1 MSDSWGDGWNGNQ
14 WTLYDGATLV
24 AGPFTLSS
32 GSGASEI
39 FELTSDCFNC
49 VAQVGGGS
57 FIWETSWALSST
69 VTPIDIFGDA
79 YDFPG
84 RMEASA
90 PNGVGDFGVFNFP
103 AGTYTVV
110 MTDTWGDGWNGN
122 GMSLVGSD
130 GTVVANV
137 GLASGS
143 YGVDTFTL
151 DAPGTY
157 ALDVGVTDTGS
168 WDGEVGWTLSLDGY
182 VPAGQHFTQLCVTT
196 NGAIA
201 FTDGD
206 DCSASS
212 QISSLFGFN
221 GIMYQTSDTGFAAGA
236 DVYLQV
242 QNILPQEV
250 LDFGPD
256 NFITVGDGTELVSW
270 AHLSLIHI

>member
-1 MSDSWGDGWNGNQ
+1 MCIRDSSGSGQTGSATWTLDNNAQVSISVTGGSWQSEVSWDFFTSGSTFSEEASAGNAVTVDMDAGWYQLSMSDSWGDGWNGNQ

-32 GSGASEI
+32 GSSGSEI

-57 FIWETSWALSST
+57 FIWETSWVLSST
-69 VTPIDIFGDA
+69 VPPVDIFADA

-90 PNGVGDFGVFNFP
+90 PNGVGEFGVFNFP

-110 MTDTWGDGWNGN
+110 MTDTFGDGWNGN

-130 GTVVANV
+130 GTIVANV

-168 WDGEVGWTLSLDGY
+168 CLLY
-182 VPAGQHFTQLCVTT
+182 
-196 NGAIA
+196 
-201 FTDGD
+201 
-206 DCSASS
+206 
-212 QISSLFGFN
+212 
-221 GIMYQTSDTGFAAGA
+221 TSPSPRD
-236 DVYLQV
+236 
-242 QNILPQEV
+242 
-250 LDFGPD
+250 
-256 NFITVGDGTELVSW
+256 S
-270 AHLSLIHI
+270 